1 MKLLSMIDF
10 VLNKEQARTEDE
22 YFKEGFYSDC
32 NARILSQIFN
42 YATFLNQ
49 HLNLGMFVPA
59 IEVDGNWEVLE
70 MPKNF
75 EATMKGNY
83 FTSSKSELFLLQ
95 QYQQYKDKVLFEGFE
110 LTKVD
115 DLGYYDLRNEAAI
128 IEVYNPLDA
137 ETEFLD
143 ILDNGL
149 YKINDLIKYAPT
161 LTAKGQQLRG
171 LK

>member
-1 MKLLSMIDF
+1 MKLVSMIDF

-59 IEVDGNWEVLE
+59 IEVDGKWEVLE
-70 MPKNF
+70 KPK
-75 EATMKGNY
+75 ESKYCLGDIHSGY
-83 FTSSKSELFLLQ
+83 FRRDLE
-95 QYQQYKDKVLFEGFE
+95 QYQQAKDKVLFEGFE
-110 LTKVD
+110 LGNTTTQS
-115 DLGYYDLRNEAAI
+115 YA
-128 IEVYNPLDA
+128 VYNDDSRLIFSKDSNLCLD
-137 ETEFLD
+137 EKT
-143 ILDNGL
+143 
-149 YKINDLIKYAPT
+149 INDLIKYAPT
-161 LTAKGQQLRG
+161 LTAKGQQLSG

>member
-1 MKLLSMIDF
+1 MKLVSMIDF
-10 VLNKEQARTEDE
+10 VLHCTKSVDE
-22 YFKEGFYSDC
+22 MDNSDLL
-32 NARILSQIFN
+32 NQYAYKLDKIDDYANFLS
-42 YATFLNQ
+42 Q

-59 IEVDGNWEVLE
+59 IEVDGKWEVLE
-70 MPKNF
+70 YPKFN
-75 EATMKGNY
+75 EMGSPLKTNKWTLN
-83 FTSSKSELFLLQ
+83 
-95 QYQQYKDKVLFEGFE
+95 QYQQAKDKVLFEGFE

-115 DLGYYDLRNEAAI
+115 DLGYYDLRNETAI

-161 LTAKGQQLRG
+161 LTAKGLNDSG

>member
-59 IEVDGNWEVLE
+59 IEVDGKWEVLE

-95 QYQQYKDKVLFEGFE
+95 QYQQYKDKVLFEGFDSKKRNE
-110 LTKVD
+110 YFIVSHDEIQIWLSWTDRVVND
-115 DLGYYDLRNEAAI
+115 LLLGYK
-128 IEVYNPLDA
+128 
-137 ETEFLD
+137 D
-143 ILDNGL
+143 I
-149 YKINDLIKYAPT
+149 T
-161 LTAKGQQLRG
+161 LTAKGQELSG